1 MEILKAI
8 KLQQLE
14 KDNKQRRKP
23 NGRAMKTL
31 RRRELKNWQS
41 RNMRGNMPKSLN
53 CKKQHQQL
61 KEQETR
67 RNKQL
72 IYLEDTRQTSPL

>member
-61 KEQETR
+61 
-67 RNKQL
+67 NKQYKIL
-72 IYLEDTRQTSPL
+72 GKTGMTVFENI